1 MKKLLAI
8 TKNYAIMTIGAII
21 TAFSIVVFLAPNKLA
36 AGGVSGI
43 ATVLHY
49 VLDFPI
55 GVISLVLNIPLFA
68 LGIMSQGKSFGIKS
82 MYSTVML
89 SLFIDIFSFIKPV
102 TNDLLLASLF
112 GGLLSGL
119 GLGLVFVAGA
129 TTGGSDII
137 ATLLQKIFRHM
148 SMGRLLLFTDLSVIA
163 FATIM
168 FKNLQTGL
176 YSVIALYASS
186 YMIDTLLEG
195 VGYAKTVFIVSDNYA
210 QIADSISS
218 ELKRGVT
225 GIYGL
230 GMYSGKNK
238 TILMCTMKR
247 NEIPKLKDVVRK
259 NDEKAFVILA
269 DVREVLGEGFKNY
282 E

>member
-43 ATVLHY
+43 ATVLHF
-49 VLDFPI
+49 VLGYPI
-55 GVISLVLNIPLFA
+55 GVLSLVLNIPLFT

-148 SMGRLLLFTDLSVIA
+148 SLGRLLLFTDLSVIA

-210 QIADSISS
+210 QIADSISA

-225 GIYGL
+225 GIHGL
-230 GMYSGKNK
+230 GMYSGKDK

>member
-1 MKKLLAI
+1 MKKLFAI
-8 TKNYAIMTIGAII
+8 TKNYAIMTIGAIM

-49 VLDFPI
+49 VSSFPI
-55 GVISLVLNIPLFA
+55 GVLSLVLNIPLFI
-68 LGIMSQGKSFGIKS
+68 LGITLQGKQFGIKS
-82 MYSTVML
+82 IYSTIVL
-89 SLFIDIFSFIKPV
+89 SIFIDVFNFIQPV

-112 GGLLSGL
+112 GGILSGL

-137 ATLLQKIFRHM
+137 ATLLQKIFRHI
-148 SMGRLLLFTDLSVIA
+148 SMGRLLLITDLSVIA
-163 FATIM
+163 FATIV

-195 VGYAKTVFIVSDNYA
+195 VGYAKTVFIVSDNYM
-210 QIADSISS
+210 QIADSISI

-225 GIYGL
+225 GLHGL
-230 GMYSGKNK
+230 GMYSGKDK

-247 NEIPKLKDVVRK
+247 NEIPRLKDVVRK
-259 NDEKAFVILA
+259 IDEKAFVILA